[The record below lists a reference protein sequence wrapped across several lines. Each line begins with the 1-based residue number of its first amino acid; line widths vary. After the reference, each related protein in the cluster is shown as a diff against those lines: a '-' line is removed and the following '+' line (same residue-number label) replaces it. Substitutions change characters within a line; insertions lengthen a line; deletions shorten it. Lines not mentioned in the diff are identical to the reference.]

1 MEQFDSNGR
10 RLSSQEMRLK
20 SWENYCA
27 QTKKNQHKHVKTPSF
42 SISAMHTSKTNIS
55 DNASDNASVQQ
66 ISDDRHNSF
75 VYGESHTASVSN
87 FNNNTLISVSA
98 ISTTSMDEE
107 IPQLK
112 FAPPT
117 LEEKEEDN
125 DDNDN
130 QIQLKLDTTAPIT
143 HQTKSVMVDPID
155 VQHALS
161 LQSSAIISTNSVSV
175 QNEYVNGSIN
185 NENPHHLS
193 RLSQKYEEK
202 VEHTPP
208 PPPPPPPPANPLQPP
223 TSIDSA
229 YGDYVHERDHSES
242 IQDDEIA
249 IEVDYDQILSKP
261 RTNRRSSKQVRG
273 KSLMQ
278 HERIFSNEQDLD
290 DNDENE
296 ELEGENDSDSFDTH
310 TGTEQSD
317 TE

>member
-1 MEQFDSNGR
+1 MAILLQSISNIHCQSLDTVKGGNLRIWKSATNLHKHNNNNKYHKVADASSLCQPNQFVNNNINKSEIKTFIQMDKFDSINEEQGKTPGSNEHILCPNIQKQVDENMEQFDSNGR

-20 SWENYCA
+20 SWESYCA

-155 VQHALS
+155 VQHA
-161 LQSSAIISTNSVSV
+161 
-175 QNEYVNGSIN
+175 
-185 NENPHHLS
+185 
-193 RLSQKYEEK
+193 
-202 VEHTPP
+202 
-208 PPPPPPPPANPLQPP
+208 
-223 TSIDSA
+223 
-229 YGDYVHERDHSES
+229 
-242 IQDDEIA
+242 
-249 IEVDYDQILSKP
+249 
-261 RTNRRSSKQVRG
+261 
-273 KSLMQ
+273 
-278 HERIFSNEQDLD
+278 
-290 DNDENE
+290 
-296 ELEGENDSDSFDTH
+296 
-310 TGTEQSD
+310 
-317 TE
+317 